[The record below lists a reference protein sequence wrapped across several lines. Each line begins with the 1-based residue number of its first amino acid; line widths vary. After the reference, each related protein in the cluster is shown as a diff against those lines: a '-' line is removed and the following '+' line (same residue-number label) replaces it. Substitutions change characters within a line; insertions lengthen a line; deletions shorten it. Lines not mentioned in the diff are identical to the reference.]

1 MLGSLVV
8 LAVAYFTYATVFFPV
23 GASLQ
28 GRHLLAVFMLLPL
41 LAGVALVHRLDHIDA
56 TVGRR
61 MFRVAAVVVP
71 VLQFVS
77 LYLNSRRYAVGTS
90 GSVGCLPDAQ
100 WQPPLGWGVWLIAG
114 AVATALLAWR
124 IWSAGRIEL
133 PVAQRSDLATAEG
146 SPAGVE
152 R

>member
-1 MLGSLVV
+1 VSPRSTGW
-8 LAVAYFTYATVFFPV
+8 TN
-23 GASLQ
+23 
-28 GRHLLAVFMLLPL
+28 
-41 LAGVALVHRLDHIDA
+41 IDA

-71 VLQFVS
+71 VLQLVS

-90 GSVGCLPDAQ
+90 GSVWFLPDAQ